1 MHIAEGVLSAPV
13 LLVGAVAAAG
23 LTGVGVKKTDQDR
36 IPVVAVMAA
45 AFFIASLVHIPLG
58 PASVHLIL
66 NGLMGA
72 LLGWACVP
80 ALLVGLGLQAV
91 LFQFGGLTVLGVNTV
106 IMAAPALG
114 LGLVLRPVIQG
125 RGVVAVAASFCVGM
139 GGVIG
144 AGCVAALALYAS
156 GEEFLSAAQLLV
168 AAHLPVALLEGGV
181 TAIVV
186 GSLKRIRPEIFAA
199 TSESGV

>member
-13 LLVGAVAAAG
+13 LLVGAVVAAG

-106 IMAAPALG
+106 IMAAPALS

-156 GEEFLSAAQLLV
+156 GEEFLSAAQLLL

-186 GSLKRIRPEIFAA
+186 GSLKRIRPEVFTA
-199 TSESGV
+199 TSERGV